1 MEHKK
6 KTWESRV
13 INNGKIYK
21 YTNLINNKIY
31 IGQTTQRL
39 EDRDKKH
46 LGQINDNT
54 YFHRALTKYGRKNF
68 SLEIVEDNIPQED
81 LNNKEKYYIDLFESF
96 YTTGKGYN
104 LTQGGQWGSG
114 TQKLTLSQS
123 KEIKELILNSK
134 LTFEEIGKQ
143 YKVTLYCISDINR
156 GQSFYDSSLNY
167 PLRPA
172 PKRSILNEEKINL
185 IIDMLSNTK
194 IAYKD
199 IAFAVNVNEYT
210 VGEINRGS
218 NSWCPLDISYP
229 IRKPVQQDTYQNI
242 LSKEQIVQICYDL
255 CFTNTTLK
263 SIGEKYG
270 VARNTIGDI
279 SRGISWKDV
288 TNQFVCPI
296 RKNKEQNQKIYQS
309 IYGIV

>member
-1 MEHKK
+1 M
-6 KTWESRV
+6 

-46 LGQINDNT
+46 LQQVSDNT
-54 YFHRALTKYGRKNF
+54 YFHRALMKYGRKNF
-68 SLEIVEDNIPQED
+68 SLELVEDNISQDD
-81 LNNKEKYYIDLFESF
+81 LNGKEKYYIDLFESF

-143 YKVTLYCISDINR
+143 YGVTLYCISDINR
-156 GQSFYDSSLNY
+156 GRSFYDSSFDY
-167 PLRPA
+167 PLRPT
-172 PKRSILNEEKINL
+172 PKRSVLNEEKINL
-185 IIDMLSNTK
+185 IIDMLSNTE
-194 IAYKD
+194 IAYKEIALAVD
-199 IAFAVNVNEYT
+199 INEYT

-229 IRKPVQQDTYQNI
+229 IRKPIQQNTYQNV
-242 LSKEQIVQICYDL
+242 LSKKQVIQICYDL
-255 CFTNTTLK
+255 CFTNITLK
-263 SIGEKYG
+263 DIGEKYNI
-270 VARNTIGDI
+270 AKNTVGDI
-279 SRGISWKDV
+279 SRGISWKDI
-288 TNQFVCPI
+288 TSQFICPI
-296 RKNKEQNQKIYQS
+296 RKNKKQNQEIYQS

>member
-1 MEHKK
+1 M
-6 KTWESRV
+6 

-21 YTNLINNKIY
+21 YTNLINNKVY

-46 LGQINDNT
+46 LQQINDNT
-54 YFHRALTKYGRKNF
+54 YFHRALMKYGRENF
-68 SLEIVEDNIPQED
+68 SLDLVEDNISQND
-81 LNNKEKYYIDLFESF
+81 LDDKEKYYIDLFESF

-143 YKVTLYCISDINR
+143 YGVTLYCVSDINR
-156 GQSFYDSSLNY
+156 GRSFYDNSLNY

-185 IIDMLSNTK
+185 IVDMLSNTETN
-194 IAYKD
+194 YKD
-199 IAFAVNVNEYT
+199 IALTVDVNEYT
-210 VGEINRGS
+210 IGEINRGA
-218 NSWCPLDISYP
+218 NSWCPSDINYP
-229 IRKPVQQDTYQNI
+229 IRKPIQQNTYKNI
-242 LSKEQIVQICYDL
+242 LNKEQVIQICYDL
-255 CFTNTTLK
+255 CFTNITLK
-263 SIGEKYG
+263 NIGEKHS
-270 VARNTIGDI
+270 VAQNTIGDI
-279 SRGISWKDV
+279 SRGISWKDI
-288 TNQFVCPI
+288 TNQFICPI
-296 RKNKEQNQKIYQS
+296 RKNKKQNQEIYQS